1 MSLVTV
7 LAVRKVISI
16 ARNIHIMGRREDPPE
31 PTVIFTPEASEET
44 VLAAWS
50 PTGILLRLPP
60 VAWSLRRHI
69 DVDAGEL
76 LGGDGEVEHG
86 EPGPAVLGR
95 MNDSVKPAWA
105 ISRYASR
112 PASAGRDP
120 GRAGQPVRDSLTRG
134 PCKGAD
140 R

>member
-50 PTGILLRLPP
+50 PTASSYAYRLWLGVYAAECCGIHLRTHTHTARVLKGT
-60 VAWSLRRHI
+60 LR
-69 DVDAGEL
+69 
-76 LGGDGEVEHG
+76 
-86 EPGPAVLGR
+86 
-95 MNDSVKPAWA
+95 
-105 ISRYASR
+105 
-112 PASAGRDP
+112 
-120 GRAGQPVRDSLTRG
+120 
-134 PCKGAD
+134 AD
-140 R
+140 RAWHTADVTVIVVGHERSVP